1 MEQQSTPAVD
11 HHHDEDAAH
20 LASLGYTY
28 DTTFKREMGFW
39 GNVSRGFTYLSPIA
53 GVYAMFAFSFMAAG
67 PPMAWALVIAL
78 IGQFFVALVFGEVVS
93 NYPVAGGVYPWS
105 RRLWGRKWA
114 WMNGWIY
121 VVALVGTIAAVAYS
135 IAPFLI
141 DAFLG
146 YDEARPA
153 PTAGATVL
161 VALGALL
168 VASVLNYLGT
178 KALSIAAVV
187 GLVAEMIGSVAI
199 GVYLIIRNFVFLAG
213 NDPEHPGHSFSVFF
227 TNQITAADGTVTAI
241 GADGPFGSGIGGYFG
256 AFAWAALIGMYAY
269 YGFEANGDVAEEVK
283 DPSRRVPKSMR
294 MTLYVGGL
302 TANLLVFSLVLAVP
316 DYSKVADG
324 TVANPISAA
333 ISDAFGPV
341 FPVVMIIVCIAFI
354 SCVTSLQAAASRL
367 LFSMGRDGFLPASK
381 WLSHH
386 TPSRGVPSN
395 AVITAAV
402 FPALFILLSLF
413 AENALTAL
421 IAFGTVGI
429 YIGFQMVVL
438 AALRA
443 RIKGWKPAG
452 KFKLGA
458 WAYPVNILA
467 LIWGVLAIV
476 NISFPWPV
484 NDNTFLDWAV
494 LIVLLIVLAVG
505 FGYMLIT
512 KAHLRGDAPAG
523 DASGAIKTVV

>member
-1 MEQQSTPAVD
+1 MATTNTSHQ
-11 HHHDEDAAH
+11 HDEDAAH
-20 LASLGYTY
+20 LASLGYSY
-28 DTTFKREMGFW
+28 DTTFKREMSFW
-39 GNVSRGFTYLSPIA
+39 GNVSLGFTYLSPIA
-53 GVYAMFAFSFMAAG
+53 GIYAMFAFSFMSAG
-67 PPMAWALVIAL
+67 PPMAWALTIAL
-78 IGQFFVALVFGEVVS
+78 VGQFFVGLVFGEVVS

-135 IAPFLI
+135 VAPFLL

-146 YDEARPA
+146 YDESRPA
-153 PTAGATVL
+153 TSAGVTVL
-161 VALGALL
+161 VALGVL
-168 VASVLNYLGT
+168 VIASVLNYLGT
-178 KALSIAAVV
+178 KVLSIAAVV

-199 GVYLIIRNFVFLAG
+199 GVYLLIRNFVFLAG
-213 NDPEHPGHSFSVFF
+213 NDPERPGHSFAVFF
-227 TNQITAADGTVTAI
+227 TNEITAPDGTVMAI
-241 GADGPFGSGIGGYFG
+241 GADGPFGSGVGGYFG

-283 DPSRRVPKSMR
+283 DPGRQVPKSMR

-302 TANLLVFSLVLAVP
+302 TSNLLVFALVLAVP

-324 TVANPISAA
+324 TVSNPISAA

-341 FPVVMIIVCIAFI
+341 FPVVMLVVCIAFI

-367 LFSMGRDGFLPASK
+367 LFSMGRDGFLPASN
-381 WLSHH
+381 WLSKQNAA
-386 TPSRGVPSN
+386 RGVPSN
-395 AVITAAV
+395 AVLTAAV

-452 KFKLGA
+452 KFKLGV

-505 FGYMLIT
+505 FLYMMTT
-512 KAHLRGDAPAG
+512 KAYLRGDAPAG
-523 DASGAIKTVV
+523 DASGPIKVVRG

>member
-1 MEQQSTPAVD
+1 MTSTNTPVEL
-11 HHHDEDAAH
+11 DEDAQH
-20 LASLGYTY
+20 LASLGYSY

-39 GNVSRGFTYLSPIA
+39 GNVSLGFTYLSPIA
-53 GVYAMFAFSFMAAG
+53 GIYAMFAFSFMSAG
-67 PPMAWALVIAL
+67 PPMAWALTIAL
-78 IGQFFVALVFGEVVS
+78 VGQFFVALIFGEVVS

-135 IAPFLI
+135 VAPFLL

-146 YDEARPA
+146 YDELRSA
-153 PTAGATVL
+153 PTPIVTVL
-161 VALGALL
+161 VALAALL
-168 VASVLNYLGT
+168 VASILNYMGT

-199 GVYLIIRNFVFLAG
+199 GVYLIIRNFVFLNG
-213 NDPEHPGHSFSVFF
+213 NDPEHPGHTFAVFF
-227 TNQITAADGTVTAI
+227 TNQITAADGTVMSI
-241 GADGPFGSGIGGYFG
+241 GENGPFGSGIGGYFG

-283 DPSRRVPKSMR
+283 DPSRQVPRSMR
-294 MTLYVGGL
+294 MTLYVGGI
-302 TANLLVFSLVLAVP
+302 TANLLVFALVLAVP

-324 TVANPISAA
+324 TVSNPISAA

-381 WLSHH
+381 WLSRH
-386 TPSRGVPSN
+386 SEARGVPIN
-395 AVITAAV
+395 AVLTAAA
-402 FPALFILLSLF
+402 FPAALILLSLF

-421 IAFGTVGI
+421 ISFGTVGI

-443 RIKGWKPAG
+443 RILGWKPAG
-452 KFKLGA
+452 KFKLGV

-467 LIWGVLAIV
+467 LLWGVLAIA
-476 NISFPWPV
+476 NIAFPWPV

-494 LIVLLIVLAVG
+494 LIVLGIVLLVG
-505 FGYMLIT
+505 FLYMLTT

-523 DASGAIKTVV
+523 DASGAIKVVV